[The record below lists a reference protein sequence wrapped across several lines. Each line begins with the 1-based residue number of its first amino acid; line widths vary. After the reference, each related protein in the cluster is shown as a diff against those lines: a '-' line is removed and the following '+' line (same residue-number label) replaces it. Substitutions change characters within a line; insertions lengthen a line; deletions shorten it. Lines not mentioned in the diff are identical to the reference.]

1 MSPLDRS
8 PFPNPWRREET
19 RTIYQRGPVRFREDD
34 CVHLDRGNRH
44 RFFVMEFLNW
54 VNVVAVTPDQQVILV
69 RQYRHG
75 IQSESLEIPGGT
87 LDRSDEDP
95 AGAAA
100 RELLE
105 ETGYRAE
112 GLEALGRVAANPAI
126 QDNYCYFYLA
136 RNAVKV
142 ADQHLDPAEDI
153 RVELVP
159 VDQVRRL
166 IQQRDIVHSLGILG
180 LLYALQRLGE

>member
-19 RTIYQRGPVRFREDD
+19 RTIYQRGPVRFREDA
-34 CVHLDRGNRH
+34 CVHLERGNRH
-44 RFFVMEFLNW
+44 CFFVMEFLNW
-54 VNVVAVTPDQQVILV
+54 VNVVAVTGDQQVILV

-75 IQSESLEIPGGT
+75 IQSQSLEIPGGT
-87 LDRSDEDP
+87 LDRADEDP

-112 GLEALGRVAANPAI
+112 VLEPLGRVAANPAT
-126 QDNYCYFYLA
+126 QNNYCYFYLA
-136 RNAVKV
+136 RGAVKV
-142 ADQHLDPAEDI
+142 SEQHLDPAEDI

-159 VDQVRRL
+159 VAQVKQL
-166 IQQRDIVHSLGILG
+166 IAQGEIVHSLGILG
-180 LLYALQRLGE
+180 LLYALELLG